1 MRLSGLLFLAG
12 VLATS
17 APWARA
23 SDDASDAA
31 CVVEG
36 WAEVVADIDKI
47 RRRAKVA
54 GFALLVVDSE
64 RIVCVGYRGLADRN
78 SGRPV
83 DDQTWFRIGSVSK
96 TFTALGALRLA
107 QAGLLNLGEPL
118 SGDVLKYVPDNRWA
132 NTNGLN
138 VGQLLQHSAGLMDM
152 SGAEFNYV
160 NDGGLNLQQAL
171 AISPQSRRV
180 QWPPGLHT
188 SYSNSGAGVVGL
200 AMEAAADERFES
212 LMREAVFDP
221 LGMAEATFERS
232 IEVVENLATGY
243 NTDGVSVI
251 PYWHIIYRPAAGLNV
266 RPAAMA
272 PYLQMFLRGG
282 ATQAGRFLSES
293 SMRALEDPS
302 ETLAAKSGLRFGRG
316 MGNYHYQFRGRSFHG
331 HGGDA
336 DGYLAHYAYSKD
348 RELAYFLV
356 INAFQPPTLR
366 KMRDRVQQQMI
377 APLPKPSYPAELEL
391 PPKLME
397 AMTGAYIEVTRRFGR
412 ARTKAGLR
420 VVVEDGRLHTIDADG
435 DQNAMIAVTAKHFR
449 RPWQSVATMA
459 MLPDGDGGWVLQG
472 EIGNYRKPSSGD
484 DSE

>member
-1 MRLSGLLFLAG
+1 MRLSGVLFLAG
-12 VLATS
+12 VFATS

-23 SDDASDAA
+23 SDVAPDAA
-31 CVVEG
+31 CVLDG
-36 WAEVVADIDKI
+36 WAEVVSDIDKI
-47 RRRAKVA
+47 RQRASVA
-54 GFALLVVDSE
+54 GFALLVVDRE
-64 RIVCVGYRGLADRN
+64 RIVCAGYRGLADRN
-78 SGRPV
+78 SGQSV
-83 DDQTWFRIGSVSK
+83 DNQTWFRIGSVSK

-107 QAGLLNLGEPL
+107 QDGRLDLDAPL
-118 SGDVLKYVPDNRWA
+118 PTEVLKFVPDNRWEK
-132 NTNGLN
+132 TNPLN
-138 VGQLLQHSAGLMDM
+138 LGQLLQHSAGLMDM

-160 NDGGLNLQQAL
+160 NDGGLNLQRAL
-171 AISPQSRRV
+171 AISPQSRRP

-200 AMEAAADERFES
+200 AMENAAGERFES
-212 LMREAVFDP
+212 IMRQVVFDP

-232 IEVVENLATGY
+232 AEVVANLATGY
-243 NTDGVSVI
+243 NTDAVSVI

-282 ATQAGRFLSES
+282 ETDAGRFLSES

-348 RELAYFLV
+348 SGLAYFLV

-366 KMRDRVQQQMI
+366 KMRDRVQQQII
-377 APLPKPSYPAELEL
+377 APLPKPSYPAEFEL
-391 PPKLME
+391 PPKVME
-397 AMTGAYIEVTRRFGR
+397 EMAGAYVEVTRRFGR
-412 ARTKAGLR
+412 ARAKAGLR

-435 DQNAMIAVTAKHFR
+435 DQNVMMAVTAEHFR

-459 MLPDGDGGWVLQG
+459 LLPDGDGGWVLQG
-472 EIGNYRKPSSGD
+472 EIGNYRKPSSEG